1 MSNSLTTSASLFGQ
15 APGLAASAEVPKLE
29 KDGQRSPEAI
39 REVAKQ
45 FESIFIHQVFK
56 SMRATVPKEGLTE
69 SGFGGQ
75 VFTDMLDQQ
84 YAISL
89 KNESL
94 GLADMIAIQLGGGE
108 DPKKNGLRPM
118 ECSSAWCL
126 KGLWKS
132 EPANRMVIPCRG
144 RIEHS
149 IWCAA

>member
-1 MSNSLTTSASLFGQ
+1 MSNSLTTSSLFGQ

-29 KDGQRSPEAI
+29 KDGRRVPSDSGGGEAI
-39 REVAKQ
+39 R
-45 FESIFIHQVFK
+45 IHLHPPGVQVH
-56 SMRATVPKEGLTE
+56 AGYCTKEGLTE

-84 YAISL
+84 YADIAS

-118 ECSSAWCL
+118 ESVRRQCL
-126 KGLWKS
+126 K
-132 EPANRMVIPCRG
+132 AT
-144 RIEHS
+144 
-149 IWCAA
+149 